1 MTFMSESVS
10 LLTHGW
16 PTYKPWA
23 EATSLWALAAVCPE
37 VNMPGAG
44 RPLPITF
51 NPLAIGPSRIGFK
64 SLVLNEMTEMLIELG
79 INSLPGRSTVEAMY
93 DYINGHEV
101 RVKASVEK
109 TVESDGTVTEL
120 NIPEHVKTAVKITSA
135 ILSRDET
142 SGLVAETRKNYA
154 GDELV
159 FLSEMLS
166 GKIPPRNTI
175 SHQLQAGGY
184 IRVNF
189 ASACTPQVFNIIDEG
204 FWTQGLGNRMIPVYW
219 MPVIIEEQS
228 ILVKTTS
235 DASDEQW
242 FIEQRQNVKD
252 MLAGIKKKNVQYVE
266 LDKDI
271 ADSFQLSEWTKR
283 QKGLK
288 DYFDDK
294 WSILPAYEYESQIHT
309 RKIAALRAID
319 RCNGDKPM
327 VVAEDLEWA
336 QKWMN
341 ERLVEFKIMYS
352 DWKSSRSRDKL
363 KTISFS
369 AEELILDVISK
380 KGGKATS
387 SDVYRAVQNKM
398 DSKLKNDTLA
408 SLVANGRVLAT
419 VNDGKTNKTVYYSII
434 D

>member
-1 MTFMSESVS
+1 MTFMSESVK
-10 LLTHGW
+10 LLTSNW

-23 EATSLWALAAVCPE
+23 EACSLWALAAVCPE
-37 VNMPGAG
+37 ANMPGAG

-51 NPLAIGPSRIGFK
+51 NPLAIGPSRLGFK

-79 INSLPGRSTVEAMY
+79 VSSLPGRSTVEAMY
-93 DYINGHEV
+93 DFINGHETQTKGEDGAVTTTPAV
-101 RVKASVEK
+101 R
-109 TVESDGTVTEL
+109 
-120 NIPEHVKTAVKITSA
+120 ITSA

-166 GKIPPRNTI
+166 GKIPPRNTV
-175 SHQLQAGGY
+175 SHKIQEGGY

-204 FWTQGLGNRMIPVYW
+204 FWTQGLGNRMIPIYW
-219 MPVIIEEQS
+219 MELIMKMMS

-235 DASDEQW
+235 DANDEKW
-242 FIEQRQNVKD
+242 FVDQRQHVKD
-252 MLAGIKKKNVQYVE
+252 SLADIKKKNVQYVE

-271 ADSFQLSEWTKR
+271 ANLFQMSEWAKR
-283 QKGLK
+283 QQGMK

-294 WSILPAYEYESQIHT
+294 WSILPAYEYESQIHV

-319 RCNGDKPM
+319 RCNGDNPI
-327 VVAEDLEWA
+327 VVKEDLEWS
-336 QKWMN
+336 QKWMD
-341 ERLVEFKIMYS
+341 ERLVEFKVMYA

-369 AEELILDVISK
+369 AEELILDVIAK

-387 SDVYRAVQNKM
+387 SDVYRAVQSKM

-408 SLVANGRVLAT
+408 SLVANGRVLVT
-419 VNDGKTNKTVYYSII
+419 MNDGKTNKTVYYSII
-434 D
+434 E